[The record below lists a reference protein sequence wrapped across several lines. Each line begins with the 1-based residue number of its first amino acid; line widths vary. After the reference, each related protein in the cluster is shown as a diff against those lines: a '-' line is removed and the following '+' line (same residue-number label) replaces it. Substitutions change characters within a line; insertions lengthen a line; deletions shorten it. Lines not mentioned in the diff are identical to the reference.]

1 MELEANTN
9 LSLTL
14 CYPQQPHPH
23 HHLPSHSSQPPAA
36 ARAGEARSWP
46 LLHQLTDICQTL
58 FPLLFWPRFQP
69 QSGKS
74 HLIWAPL
81 LRKIITEKI
90 SLVFWQLSQQGRKNN
105 SRLGS
110 WRCGNIRTHFLY
122 ANLSLTGQQMQ
133 MPTEKRSTDL
143 ERRWL
148 ACTLL
153 VPMEKQTTLL
163 TAAPVH

>member
-1 MELEANTN
+1 MQIFPWFCAIPN
-9 LSLTL
+9 SLTHTITCQATAPNL
-14 CYPQQPHPH
+14 PQQPVLGRPDPD
-23 HHLPSHSSQPPAA
+23 LSYTSSQTFVRHYSLSCSHPGFSHNLA
-36 ARAGEARSWP
+36 
-46 LLHQLTDICQTL
+46 
-58 FPLLFWPRFQP
+58 
-69 QSGKS
+69 GKS

-122 ANLSLTGQQMQ
+122 AYLSLTGQQMQ

-148 ACTLL
+148 ACALL